1 MTVHKKICPVAN
13 DLAAKHGDRIVM
25 PKWDEAAGKSFL
37 VRLSIKGLD
46 RIGIITEIT
55 RYISFVMSVNI
66 KNINISSNEGVFEG
80 TIDLYVHDRNDLE
93 KLTRK
98 LGKVDG
104 IQSVIRTDIQ

>member
-1 MTVHKKICPVAN
+1 
-13 DLAAKHGDRIVM
+13 
-25 PKWDEAAGKSFL
+25 
-37 VRLSIKGLD
+37 
-46 RIGIITEIT
+46 
-55 RYISFVMSVNI
+55 MSVNI